1 MFLTDVQLNTQ
12 AVEAGEWVGDLP
24 DGDGIRFR
32 ARSLNCKLATIAR
45 DKKVRALPSKVR
57 KAAGGIPSET
67 MERITAEILHEVC
80 ILDWD
85 GLFESAGGPAVPYSK
100 EMAAKLLLD
109 DAYRPFR
116 DIALVAA
123 SRVGQNREETVEAA
137 TGN

>member
-1 MFLTDVQLNTQ
+1 MFLTDVELNTQ
-12 AVEAGEWVGDLP
+12 AVEAGEWVDDLP
-24 DGDGIRFR
+24 DGDGIRIR

-57 KAAGGIPSET
+57 KAPGGIPSET

-85 GLFESAGGPAVPYSK
+85 GLFESAGGPAVPYSP
-100 EMAAKLLLD
+100 ETAAKLLLD
-109 DAYRPFR
+109 DRYRPFR

-123 SRVGQNREETVEAA
+123 TRVGQNRDETVEEA